1 MDTVMPKQE
10 DIRHSCTILL
20 PLYNGS
26 KFLSQSL
33 NNLCEIAGP
42 TDEILVLDD
51 GSTDL
56 TNQEIDSLDKLDP
69 RIVFH
74 KFEHRGLVSTLNEGI
89 RLAKNEF
96 IARADVDDTYAKNRI
111 EMQVN
116 YLIDNPETSAVFSDY
131 KMVSSSGKNLGTFPS
146 AISTELTAFSLLC
159 SQRTPHPSVMYRKSA
174 VVAAGG
180 YMPQDFPAEDLA
192 LWIRLVS
199 KGKIASIPFVLLN
212 YTVHGAS
219 ITQTKQKLMR
229 EKSHALRQQYAWSI
243 NAKDLLNHS
252 AKLLDGYSENTFRD
266 LRTLFFFEELLKY
279 DQLTNGINRQ
289 KITSILFK
297 QILKR
302 NFCLVPPL
310 LYAIFMKLKR
320 KSLNSKLFSTR

>member
-10 DIRHSCTILL
+10 DIRQSCTILL

-33 NNLCEIAGP
+33 NNLCEIAGS

-56 TNQEIDSLDKLDP
+56 TIQKIESLGRLDS

-74 KFEHRGLVSTLNEGI
+74 KFKHRGLVNTLNEGI
-89 RLAKNEF
+89 KLAKNEF
-96 IARADVDDTYAKNRI
+96 IARADVDDIYAKNRF
-111 EMQVN
+111 EMQVS

-131 KMVSSSGKNLGTFPS
+131 KMVSSSGTNLGIFPS

-174 VVAAGG
+174 VVAAGCF
-180 YMPQDFPAEDLA
+180 MPQDCPAEDLA
-192 LWIRLVS
+192 LWIRLVGE
-199 KGKIASIPFVLLN
+199 GKIASIPFVLLN
-212 YTVHGAS
+212 YTVHRAS
-219 ITQTKQKLMR
+219 ITQTNQKLMR
-229 EKSHALRQQYAWSI
+229 EKSNALRQQYAWSI
-243 NAKDLLNHS
+243 NAKDLFNQS
-252 AKLLDGYSENTFRD
+252 AKLLDEYKENSFRD
-266 LRTLFFFEELLKY
+266 LRILFFFEELLKY
-279 DQLTNGINRQ
+279 DRLTNGIYRQ
-289 KITSILFK
+289 EITSILFR

-302 NFCLVPPL
+302 NFFLVPPT
-310 LYAIFMKLKR
+310 LYVIFMKLKR
-320 KSLNSKLFSTR
+320 KFFTSK